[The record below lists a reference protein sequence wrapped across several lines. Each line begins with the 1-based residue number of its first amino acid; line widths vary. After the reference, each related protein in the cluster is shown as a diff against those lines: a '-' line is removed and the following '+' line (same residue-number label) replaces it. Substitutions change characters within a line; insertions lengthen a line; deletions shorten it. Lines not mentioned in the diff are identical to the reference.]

1 MYNYYNEKILIP
13 LPQEILDRL
22 SKKSL
27 KELKSIIET
36 YNEQGFVRFNEEYEK
51 QNKGYSH
58 QSGVEMMR
66 NGLFVGLNKEDYDTI
81 HHMTRL
87 VLERN
92 NNRKLTEELKN
103 NKLELEKL
111 KESIKNLKDF
121 LK

>member
-1 MYNYYNEKILIP
+1 
-13 LPQEILDRL
+13 
-22 SKKSL
+22 
-27 KELKSIIET
+27 
-36 YNEQGFVRFNEEYEK
+36 
-51 QNKGYSH
+51 
-58 QSGVEMMR
+58 MR
-66 NGLFVGLNKEDYDTI
+66 HGLNVGLKKEDYDTI